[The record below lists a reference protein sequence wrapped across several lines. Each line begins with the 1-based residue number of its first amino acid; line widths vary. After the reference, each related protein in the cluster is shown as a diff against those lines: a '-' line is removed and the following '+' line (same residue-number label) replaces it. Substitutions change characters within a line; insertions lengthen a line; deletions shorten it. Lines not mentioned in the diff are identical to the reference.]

1 MFRNRLQE
9 NQHQRAQ
16 QIFEERMAALFQ
28 RLPMLAGFCVEG
40 DLSVTE
46 ISVDTWPGW
55 SPSEQLHEEIGRILD
70 DLVDE
75 RPDTAELLRGRT
87 FARALH

>member
-1 MFRNRLQE
+1 MIRNRLQE
-9 NQHQRAQ
+9 NEQQRGQ

-28 RLPMLAGFCVEG
+28 RLPMLAGFFVEG

-87 FARALH
+87 FARALQ

>member
-9 NQHQRAQ
+9 NQPQRARQ
-16 QIFEERMAALFQ
+16 MFEERMAALFE

-55 SPSEQLHEEIGRILD
+55 SPTEQLHEEIGRILD
-70 DLVDE
+70 DLVEE
-75 RPDTAELLRGRT
+75 RPDTAELLRNRT
-87 FARALH
+87 FARALQ